1 MNEGQDSGMNKLFC
15 SNCGKQIP
23 INAKF
28 CSYCGQ
34 KIEGREEH
42 SSQEDKIKPQ
52 KKVIKREP
60 ESEDMSFVAYQTLEP
75 GASFYNYKVI
85 KLQGKDTD
93 GVRYLVEK
101 EGKQYVLKLFFP
113 YKYSNLENIITL
125 QNWLDRVQKLENP
138 HIVHVEEINYNNDP
152 VYIVTEFVEGIS
164 LAKIKTYNPGL
175 LTESLVREI
184 AKQLVS
190 AAMDIHQLGLSIN
203 NLTLN
208 GLILNPETNK
218 ITVLTSGISYET
230 TDERDE
236 VFHLGVLLAQMLSA
250 NQLAETVYNDE
261 ILSERK
267 FTYIPGIT
275 LSMNKVL
282 GECLHRNV
290 LQRYNTLREVLK
302 GLNALLDI
310 EKDEVYEPSGAQMQP
325 EDISPMQVP
334 EPKISKDWIII
345 TAIVLGVAA
354 IIIFFAI
361 NWSKITKDNG
371 TSTTWVSSIDEED
384 TINGEYQDKA
394 IFNHRDTLKNPNYN
408 TIDSRVD
415 PRKAILSQN
424 QSSSSGSSG
433 STVKIDTSPDRT
445 LFVYVP
451 DGTFGFTRLK
461 ENPNHNVVQN
471 GFYMGRY
478 EVTQKEWNQYMKP
491 ANVSFVADNLP
502 VDNVSWM
509 NIVRYCN
516 ARSEAEGLT
525 PAYTILGNNASS
537 VTCNFKANG
546 YRLPTEAEW
555 EMAAKDGQLY
565 TYSGSDDADEVAWY
579 RENSGRR
586 YRTVGYQ
593 KKPNA
598 YGIYDM
604 TGNVA
609 EWCWDWYSEDYPS
622 SLTEFVNPRGP
633 ASGTLKVI
641 RGGSVNNGLGTNLS
655 VVYRAK
661 GDPAKGYPF
670 VGFRLVRTH

>member
-1 MNEGQDSGMNKLFC
+1 MNEGQNGGMNKLFC

-28 CSYCGQ
+28 CIYCGQ
-34 KIEGREEH
+34 KIEDWKEH
-42 SSQEDKIKPQ
+42 PSSEPKIHEQ
-52 KKVIKREP
+52 KKVIKRES
-60 ESEDMSFVAYQTLEP
+60 ESDDMSFVAYQTMEP
-75 GASFYNYKVI
+75 GASFNNYKVI

-93 GVRYLVEK
+93 GIRYLVEK
-101 EGKQYVLKLFFP
+101 EGKYYVLKLFFP

-125 QNWLDRVQKLENP
+125 QNWLDRVQKLQHP
-138 HIVHVEEINYNNDP
+138 HIVNIEEINYNNDP
-152 VYIVTEFVEGIS
+152 VYIITEFVEGMS
-164 LAKIKTYNPGL
+164 LAKIKTYNPTL

-190 AAMDIHQLGLSIN
+190 AAIDIRLLGLSIKD
-203 NLTLN
+203 LTLN
-208 GLILNPETNK
+208 SIVLNPETNK
-218 ITVLTSGISYET
+218 ITILTSGISYEA

-261 ILSERK
+261 NLREHK

-282 GECLHRNV
+282 GECLHRNI
-290 LQRYNTLREVLK
+290 LQRYKTLHDLLK
-302 GLNALLDI
+302 GLNALPAI
-310 EKDEVYEPSGAQMQP
+310 EKDEVYDLAGAKMQA
-325 EDISPMQVP
+325 EDISPTQVP
-334 EPKISKDWIII
+334 EPKISKDWIIFTVVGI
-345 TAIVLGVAA
+345 AVAA
-354 IIIFFAI
+354 IIIFFVL
-361 NWSKITKDNG
+361 NWSNITKDNG
-371 TSTTWVSSIDEED
+371 TPSTWVSSINEED
-384 TINGEYQDKA
+384 TINGEYQDNS
-394 IFNHRDTLKNPNYN
+394 IFNYRDSLKSRK
-408 TIDSRVD
+408 DSSVDTRVD
-415 PRKAILSQN
+415 PRKAMLSQN
-424 QSSSSGSSG
+424 QSSYSGSSG
-433 STVKIDTSPDRT
+433 SVKIDTSPDRT
-445 LFVYVP
+445 LFVHIS

-471 GFYMGRY
+471 GFYMGKY

-491 ANVSFVADNLP
+491 ANVSFVGDNLP

-525 PAYTILGNNASS
+525 TAYTILGNTASS

-555 EMAAKDGQLY
+555 EMAAKGGQLY

-609 EWCWDWYSEDYPS
+609 EWCWDWYSEEYPT
-622 SLTEFVNPRGP
+622 SLTEFINPRGP
-633 ASGTLKVI
+633 ATGTLKVI

-655 VVYRAK
+655 VVYRTK
-661 GDPAKGYPF
+661 GNPAKGYPF
-670 VGFRLVRTH
+670 VGFRLVRTY